1 MTGRQD
7 KRVEPMKAWMI
18 AAGTLLL
25 GGCGGPERGVYEISA
40 HDAYQRLLHSELPE
54 LVMARQCGILIHPR
68 SEGMVDRSVTWRVY
82 SSGREMV
89 NFTATLTPLDAGRTR
104 VDISVGRNAHGQE
117 AYDGSLFY
125 TRPAFNQPLRPA
137 VEEQVAALLEGRS
150 FDVTRVPRG
159 TDSVCDVQRAGLE
172 EGSEH
177 FSVTDRPSSEIQGL
191 PAART
196 DPQSD
201 GDKG

>member
-1 MTGRQD
+1 M
-7 KRVEPMKAWMI
+7 KRGFVIVLALS
-18 AAGTLLL
+18 AALA
-25 GGCGGPERGVYEISA
+25 GCGGRETGVYELSA
-40 HDAYQRLLHSELPE
+40 HDAYQRLLRSELPD

-68 SEGMVDRSVTWRVY
+68 AEGVADRAVTWRVY

-104 VDISVGRNAHGQE
+104 AEISIGRNAQGHE

-150 FDVTRVPRG
+150 FDVARVPHG
-159 TDSVCDVQRAGLE
+159 TDHVCDVQRGGLE
-172 EGSEH
+172 EGVER
-177 FSVTDRPSSEIQGL
+177 FSVSDRPASEIQGM
-191 PAART
+191 PAAG
-196 DPQSD
+196 DEPQPA
-201 GDKG
+201 GGKG

>member
-1 MTGRQD
+1 M
-7 KRVEPMKAWMI
+7 KRRFLIVFALS
-18 AAGTLLL
+18 AALA
-25 GGCGGPERGVYEISA
+25 GCGGPESGVYEINA
-40 HDAYQRLLHSELPE
+40 HDAYQRLIGSELPE

-68 SEGMVDRSVTWRVY
+68 AEGMVDRSVTWRVY

-104 VDISVGRNAHGQE
+104 VEISIGRNIHGQE
-117 AYDGSLFY
+117 AYDGNLFY

-150 FDVTRVPRG
+150 FDVSRVPRG

-172 EGSEH
+172 EGTEH
-177 FSVTDRPSSEIQGL
+177 FSVTDRPASETQGL
-191 PAART
+191 PAAR
-196 DPQSD
+196 D

>member
-1 MTGRQD
+1 M
-7 KRVEPMKAWMI
+7 KRGFRIVLALS
-18 AAGTLLL
+18 AALA
-25 GGCGGPERGVYEISA
+25 GCGGRESGVYEIGT
-40 HDAYQRLLHSELPE
+40 HDAYERLLRSELPD

-68 SEGMVDRSVTWRVY
+68 AEGMADRSVTWRVY

-89 NFTATLTPLDAGRTR
+89 NFTATLTPLGDGRTR
-104 VDISVGRNAHGQE
+104 AEVSIGRNAHGRE

-150 FDVTRVPRG
+150 FDVSRVPRG

-172 EGSEH
+172 EGSER
-177 FSVTDRPSSEIQGL
+177 FSVTDRPASETQGSPEGRSEPQ
-191 PAART
+191 PAGGA
-196 DPQSD
+196 
-201 GDKG
+201 G

>member
-1 MTGRQD
+1 M
-7 KRVEPMKAWMI
+7 KRGFRIVLALT
-18 AAGTLLL
+18 AALA
-25 GGCGGPERGVYEISA
+25 GCGSRESGVYEIGA
-40 HDAYQRLLHSELPE
+40 HDAYERLLRSELPD

-68 SEGMVDRSVTWRVY
+68 SEGMADRSVTWRVY

-89 NFTATLTPLDAGRTR
+89 NFTATLTPLGAGRTR
-104 VDISVGRNAHGQE
+104 AEVSIGRNASGRE

-150 FDVTRVPRG
+150 FDVSRIPRG

-172 EGSEH
+172 EGSAR
-177 FSVTDRPSSEIQGL
+177 FSVTDRPASETQGIPQAKPEPQ
-191 PAART
+191 PAGGT
-196 DPQSD
+196 
-201 GDKG
+201 G

>member
-1 MTGRQD
+1 MKRGFRIVLALSAALAGCSGR
-7 KRVEPMKAWMI
+7 ES
-18 AAGTLLL
+18 
-25 GGCGGPERGVYEISA
+25 GVYEISA
-40 HDAYQRLLHSELPE
+40 HDAYERLLRSALPD

-68 SEGMVDRSVTWRVY
+68 AEGMADRSVTWRVY

-104 VDISVGRNAHGQE
+104 ADVSIGRNASGQE

-150 FDVTRVPRG
+150 FDVSRVPHG
-159 TDSVCDVQRAGLE
+159 TDSVCDVQRGGLE
-172 EGSEH
+172 EGVQH
-177 FSVTDRPSSEIQGL
+177 FSVTDRPASETQGI
-191 PAART
+191 PQAR
-196 DPQSD
+196 PEPKRD
-201 GDKG
+201 GGAG

>member
-1 MTGRQD
+1 M
-7 KRVEPMKAWMI
+7 KRGFRIVLALS
-18 AAGTLLL
+18 AALA
-25 GGCGGPERGVYEISA
+25 GCGSREHGVYEIGT
-40 HDAYQRLLHSELPE
+40 HDAYERLLGSELPD

-68 SEGMVDRSVTWRVY
+68 PEGVADRSVTWRVY

-89 NFTATLTPLDAGRTR
+89 NFTAALTPLGAGRTR
-104 VDISVGRNAHGQE
+104 AEVSVGRNAAGRE

-150 FDVTRVPRG
+150 FDVSRVPRG

-172 EGSEH
+172 EGSER
-177 FSVTDRPSSEIQGL
+177 FSVTDRPAGETQGIPEAAPEPE
-191 PAART
+191 PAGGA
-196 DPQSD
+196 
-201 GDKG
+201 G

>member
-1 MTGRQD
+1 
-7 KRVEPMKAWMI
+7 MKQGFQI
-18 AAGTLLL
+18 ALALSAAL
-25 GGCGGPERGVYEISA
+25 GGCGRENGVYEIGV
-40 HDAYQRLLHSELPE
+40 HDAYERLVRSALPD

-68 SEGMVDRSVTWRVY
+68 AEGVADRAVTWRVY

-89 NFTATLTPLDAGRTR
+89 NFTATLTPLGAGRTR
-104 VDISVGRNAHGQE
+104 AEVSIGRNAQGHE

-150 FDVTRVPRG
+150 FDIGRVPRG

-172 EGSEH
+172 EGSER
-177 FSVTDRPSSEIQGL
+177 FSVLDRPASETQGS
-191 PAART
+191 PAAA
-196 DPQSD
+196 DQPQPA
-201 GDKG
+201 GGKG

>member
-1 MTGRQD
+1 MRNWLIG
-7 KRVEPMKAWMI
+7 
-18 AAGTLLL
+18 AAALLL
-25 GGCGGPERGVYEISA
+25 AGCGGRENNVYAIGA

-68 SEGMVDRSVTWRVY
+68 TEGITDRSVTWRVY

-89 NFTATLTPLDAGRTR
+89 NFTATLTPLGDGRTR
-104 VDISVGRNAHGQE
+104 AEISIGRNSAGHE

-150 FDVTRVPRG
+150 FDVSRVPRG

-177 FSVTDRPSSEIQGL
+177 FSVTDRPASETQGL
-191 PAART
+191 PAARSE
-196 DPQSD
+196 PEPD
-201 GDKG
+201 GGKG

>member
-1 MTGRQD
+1 MTRNY
-7 KRVEPMKAWMI
+7 RIVLVLS
-18 AAGTLLL
+18 AALA
-25 GGCGGPERGVYEISA
+25 GCGGRESGVYAIGA
-40 HDAYQRLLHSELPE
+40 HDAYERLVRSALPD

-68 SEGMVDRSVTWRVY
+68 AEGVTDRSVTWRVY

-89 NFTATLTPLDAGRTR
+89 NFTATLTPIEAGRTR
-104 VDISVGRNAHGQE
+104 AEVSIGRNANGRE

-150 FDVTRVPRG
+150 FDVSRVPRG

-172 EGSEH
+172 EGSAR
-177 FSVTDRPSSEIQGL
+177 FSVTDRPASETQGM
-191 PAART
+191 PAAT
-196 DPQSD
+196 EAQPA
-201 GDKG
+201 GGKG

>member
-1 MTGRQD
+1 M
-7 KRVEPMKAWMI
+7 KRGVRI
-18 AAGTLLL
+18 VLVLSAALA
-25 GGCGGPERGVYEISA
+25 GCGGRESGVYEISA
-40 HDAYQRLLHSELPE
+40 HDAYERLLHSALPD

-68 SEGMVDRSVTWRVY
+68 AEGMADRSVTWRIY

-104 VDISVGRNAHGQE
+104 AEVSVGRNADGHE

-150 FDVTRVPRG
+150 FDVGRVPRG

-172 EGSEH
+172 EGSER
-177 FSVTDRPSSEIQGL
+177 FSVTDRPASETQGL
-191 PAART
+191 PAARPE
-196 DPQSD
+196 PQPA
-201 GDKG
+201 GGTG

>member
-1 MTGRQD
+1 M
-7 KRVEPMKAWMI
+7 KRGFRIV
-18 AAGTLLL
+18 LLL
-25 GGCGGPERGVYEISA
+25 TAALAGCGREPGVYEIGA
-40 HDAYQRLLHSELPE
+40 HDAYQRLLHSELPD

-68 SEGMVDRSVTWRVY
+68 SEGVADRSVTWRVY

-89 NFTATLTPLDAGRTR
+89 NFTATLTPLGAGRTR
-104 VDISVGRNAHGQE
+104 AEVSVGRNANGRE

-150 FDVTRVPRG
+150 FDVGRVPRG

-172 EGSEH
+172 EGSER
-177 FSVTDRPSSEIQGL
+177 FSVTDRPASETQGIPEARPEPK
-191 PAART
+191 PAGGT
-196 DPQSD
+196 
-201 GDKG
+201 G

>member
-1 MTGRQD
+1 M
-7 KRVEPMKAWMI
+7 KRGFRIVLALS
-18 AAGTLLL
+18 AALA
-25 GGCGGPERGVYEISA
+25 GCGGRESGVYQISA
-40 HDAYQRLLHSELPE
+40 HDAYQRLLGSELPE

-68 SEGMVDRSVTWRVY
+68 SEGVADRSVTWRVY

-104 VDISVGRNAHGQE
+104 VEISVGRNSHGQE

-172 EGSEH
+172 EGTEH
-177 FSVTDRPSSEIQGL
+177 FSVTDRPASETQGL
-191 PAART
+191 PAAR
-196 DPQSD
+196 PEPEPD
-201 GDKG
+201 GAKG

>member
-1 MTGRQD
+1 M
-7 KRVEPMKAWMI
+7 KRGFRIVLAL
-18 AAGTLLL
+18 AGALA
-25 GGCGGPERGVYEISA
+25 GCGPEPGVYEISA
-40 HDAYQRLLHSELPE
+40 HEAYTRLLRSELPE

-68 SEGMVDRSVTWRVY
+68 TEGVTDRSVTWRVY

-104 VDISVGRNAHGQE
+104 AEVSIGRNAYGQE

-125 TRPAFNQPLRPA
+125 MRPAFNQPLRPA

-150 FDVTRVPRG
+150 FDVSRVPRG

-172 EGSEH
+172 EGSQR
-177 FSVTDRPSSEIQGL
+177 FSVIDRPASETQGIPEAKPEPQ
-191 PAART
+191 PAGGA
-196 DPQSD
+196 
-201 GDKG
+201 G

>member
-1 MTGRQD
+1 M
-7 KRVEPMKAWMI
+7 KRGFRIVLALS
-18 AAGTLLL
+18 AALM
-25 GGCGGPERGVYEISA
+25 GCGGRESGVYEISA
-40 HDAYQRLLHSELPE
+40 HDAYQRLIGSELPE
-54 LVMARQCGILIHPR
+54 LVLARQCGILIHPR
-68 SEGMVDRSVTWRVY
+68 AEGMVDRSVTWRVY

-104 VDISVGRNAHGQE
+104 VEISVGRNSNGQE

-150 FDVTRVPRG
+150 FEVSRVPRG

-172 EGSEH
+172 EGSER
-177 FSVTDRPSSEIQGL
+177 FSVTDRPASETQGS
-191 PAART
+191 PAAT
-196 DPQSD
+196 PEPQPA
-201 GDKG
+201 GGAG

>member
-1 MTGRQD
+1 M
-7 KRVEPMKAWMI
+7 KRGFRFGLALS
-18 AAGTLLL
+18 AALA
-25 GGCGGPERGVYEISA
+25 GCGGRESGVYEIGA
-40 HDAYQRLLHSELPE
+40 RDAYQRLLRSELPE

-68 SEGMVDRSVTWRVY
+68 AEGVADRSVTWRVY

-89 NFTATLTPLDAGRTR
+89 NFTATLTPLGDGRTR
-104 VDISVGRNAHGQE
+104 VEVSVGRNSAGHE

-150 FDVTRVPRG
+150 FDVSRVPRG

-177 FSVTDRPSSEIQGL
+177 FSVTDRPASEAQGIPQ
-191 PAART
+191 PAGEK
-196 DPQSD
+196 D
-201 GDKG
+201 